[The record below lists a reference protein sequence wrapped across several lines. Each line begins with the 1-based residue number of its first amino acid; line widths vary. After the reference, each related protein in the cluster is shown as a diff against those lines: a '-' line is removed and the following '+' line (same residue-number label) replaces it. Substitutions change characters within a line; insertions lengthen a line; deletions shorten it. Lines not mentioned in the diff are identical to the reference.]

1 MRTDSILPRG
11 AGLEHSRCKQSTFS
25 LSIFGILVEWLSFL
39 RLHFRSDFVTDFLLS
54 SSMQGLK
61 YVVTEFLISTSEK
74 SYGSSKLT
82 GEGKTA
88 FLEVFRPYL
97 DF

>member
-1 MRTDSILPRG
+1 MV
-11 AGLEHSRCKQSTFS
+11 F
-25 LSIFGILVEWLSFL
+25 F
-39 RLHFRSDFVTDFLLS
+39 LS

-61 YVVTEFLISTSEK
+61 YVVTDFLFSTCEK
-74 SYGSSKLT
+74 SYASSKPI
-82 GEGKTA
+82 GKGKTA